1 MSNNISID
9 EVKKL
14 AQLSQISLSDEALA
28 SLATQMDEILGYVQQ
43 LKEVDVSGVEPTSQ
57 VTGLKNANRP
67 DVIVPSVIGREELLA
82 NAPEQAEG
90 MIKTK
95 RIL

>member
-1 MSNNISID
+1 MTKNISID

-14 AQLSQISLSDEALA
+14 AELSQISISDDEANKLA
-28 SLATQMDEILGYVQQ
+28 VQMDGILDYVKQ
-43 LKEVDVSGVEPTSQ
+43 LEEVDTSDTKPTSQ
-57 VTGLKNANRP
+57 VTGLKNSNRP
-67 DVIVPSVIGREELLA
+67 DEEIDYSTKPQDLLDTTPDVSK
-82 NAPEQAEG
+82 N